1 MWLFKLSNIFNF
13 IIKIHKNFQIVF
25 TEFQNISFMKDLALL
40 VLHDCIV
47 FYNVM
52 SKELRAFVENYFLL
66 ATIDAV

>member
-1 MWLFKLSNIFNF
+1 
-13 IIKIHKNFQIVF
+13 
-25 TEFQNISFMKDLALL
+25 MKDLALL